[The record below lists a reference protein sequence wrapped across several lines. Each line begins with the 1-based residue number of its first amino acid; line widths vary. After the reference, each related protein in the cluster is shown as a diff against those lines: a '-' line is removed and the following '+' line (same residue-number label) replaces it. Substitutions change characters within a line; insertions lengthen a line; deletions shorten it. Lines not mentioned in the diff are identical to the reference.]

1 MKRYCEICGVKI
13 EHGRFCR
20 DCYWQI
26 EERAMILA
34 REWLKRK
41 TA

>member
-13 EHGRFCR
+13 EHGRFCQ
-20 DCYWQI
+20 DCDRLI
-26 EERAMILA
+26 EERAMVLA

-41 TA
+41 IA